1 MALLKYRAF
10 NKMLKEVKTQ
20 KELEKLAESFKKV
33 YNERL
38 SAYGVTDA
46 SQLDEEQLAEFL
58 EGMKSYKK
66 NKQTNE
72 TTKF

>member
-58 EGMKSYKK
+58 EGMKSYRK
-66 NKQTNE
+66 KQTN
-72 TTKF
+72 